1 MQHKN
6 TGPESVQK
14 SSSAAPQAA
23 GKGRAVQLKGKSYSE
38 GQAALSPVQMF
49 RRGGE
54 QSTDPPAFKGWRI
67 GETGSTAVSQET
79 GEGGYNLWATPDRIT
94 DANSKLKSAGS
105 GIELVNAKNAKA
117 LGSKTLAEVRPSLR
131 QNVTTPQDDKL
142 KKVNRG
148 DIAADDGSKTNDKLG
163 LWTDCGRASR
173 VVTGGYVGGKYKK
186 GGKTETTAA
195 SGNPASYS
203 DEIYLQTMPEFIN
216 NAANRK
222 YLVKGVH
229 YNEGAKGEF
238 QPILPTTSRQARA
251 MYTQLAAGGE
261 MAYST
266 AFGINYGA
274 NPEIGQTYTMATEY
288 DMPGYAEHGF
298 TWNFHWAGVI
308 MKDGSDNIT
317 LEGYAIDPSRQ
328 LREAR
333 QKYNKPADRAKLQ
346 SEIARIRKWAAEY
359 VDRDFRIQMYGTT
372 NKNQTFQH
380 EHDESKTHG
389 TRNSTFVAG
398 KQ

>member
-163 LWTDCGRASR
+163 LWTG
-173 VVTGGYVGGKYKK
+173 
-186 GGKTETTAA
+186 
-195 SGNPASYS
+195 
-203 DEIYLQTMPEFIN
+203 
-216 NAANRK
+216 
-222 YLVKGVH
+222 
-229 YNEGAKGEF
+229 
-238 QPILPTTSRQARA
+238 
-251 MYTQLAAGGE
+251 
-261 MAYST
+261 
-266 AFGINYGA
+266 
-274 NPEIGQTYTMATEY
+274 
-288 DMPGYAEHGF
+288 
-298 TWNFHWAGVI
+298 
-308 MKDGSDNIT
+308 
-317 LEGYAIDPSRQ
+317 
-328 LREAR
+328 
-333 QKYNKPADRAKLQ
+333 
-346 SEIARIRKWAAEY
+346 
-359 VDRDFRIQMYGTT
+359 
-372 NKNQTFQH
+372 
-380 EHDESKTHG
+380 
-389 TRNSTFVAG
+389 
-398 KQ
+398 